1 MEWYYA
7 KNGQQ
12 LGPVSQESL
21 LGIYQRGE
29 IKGSDLVWNETMSE
43 WMPLSAAPGLP
54 GDTPPAISD
63 APADFPPPYGGPAGG
78 YTPPAATAASS
89 KVLSSSI
96 SSGQPMPPNYL
107 WQSIVCL
114 VICCWPFAIPA
125 IVFATKVKPAYE
137 AGDYAGA
144 LDASGKAKTWFL
156 VSLIVGFIINSLF
169 IVLSILAGMVEA
181 TGTIPPQ

>member
-21 LGIYQRGE
+21 LGMCQSGE

-43 WMPLSAAPGLP
+43 WVPLSSAPGLP
-54 GDTPPAISD
+54 GAILPVMSG
-63 APADFPPPYGGPAGG
+63 APAELPPPYSGPAGSYSSPVG
-78 YTPPAATAASS
+78 AAPATT
-89 KVLSSSI
+89 VLSSPM
-96 SSGQPMPPNYL
+96 SSGQAMPPNYL

-114 VICCWPFAIPA
+114 VLCCWPFAIPA
-125 IVFATKVKPAYE
+125 IIFATKVRPAYE
-137 AGDYAGA
+137 TGDYAGA

-156 VSLIVGFIINSLF
+156 VSLIVGFIVNSLF
-169 IVLSILAGMVEA
+169 IVLSILAGMAEA
-181 TGTIPPQ
+181 AGTIPQ